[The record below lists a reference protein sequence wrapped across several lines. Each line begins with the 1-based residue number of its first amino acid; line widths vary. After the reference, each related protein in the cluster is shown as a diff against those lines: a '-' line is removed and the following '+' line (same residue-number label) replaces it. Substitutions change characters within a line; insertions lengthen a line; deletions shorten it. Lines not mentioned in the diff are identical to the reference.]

1 MKNVSINTKQALKH
15 IPTPLVEA
23 VSEQVYNGYKTLIRR
38 NGPGN
43 DFLGWM
49 DLPVNP
55 DKELLER
62 IKNDV
67 NEQKKKSDII
77 VVIGIGGSYLGA
89 RAVTEALNFSRKP
102 SFPEIAFAGNNLNA
116 LDLSL
121 LMEKLDRRN
130 YSIVVIS
137 KSGTTTEPA
146 IAFRILR
153 QHLIKKYGENEAANR
168 IIAITDKSRGT
179 LKNLSDMCGYPTYI
193 IPDDVGGRFSVLT
206 PVGLLPIALAGY
218 DIEKILEGAGVIA
231 EMCLDENQ
239 AIYSPAYQYAVARNV
254 LYAAGFDLEILVN
267 YLDNLNYVSEW
278 WKQLYGE
285 SEGKD
290 GKGLFPASVSNT
302 TDLHSLGQF
311 IQGGTRKLF
320 ETVLQV
326 DRVKYDITIPEI
338 DGDIDNLNYVAGK
351 SLHQINKIAQK
362 ATTSA
367 HLEGGVPNITIAIPQ
382 ISEYSLGQLIYMF
395 EFACGISGY
404 TIEVNPFDQPDVE
417 NYKSKMKKLLKG

>member
-23 VSEQVYNGYKTLIRR
+23 VSEQVYDGYKTLIRR

-89 RAVTEALNFSRKP
+89 RAMTEALNFSRKP

-121 LMEKLDRRN
+121 LMEKLDKKN

-153 QHLIKKYGENEAANR
+153 QHLIRKYGENEAANR

-179 LKNLSDMCGYPTYI
+179 LKNLSDLCGYPTYV

-231 EMCLDENQ
+231 GMCLDENQ
-239 AIYSPAYQYAVARNV
+239 VIYSPSYQYAIARNV
-254 LYAAGFDLEILVN
+254 LYAAGFDIEILVN

-320 ETVLQV
+320 ETVIQV
-326 DRVKYDITIPEI
+326 DKVKYDIKVPEI

>member
-23 VSEQVYNGYKTLIRR
+23 VSEQVYDGYKTLIRR

-89 RAVTEALNFSRKP
+89 RAMTEALNFSRKP

-121 LMEKLDRRN
+121 LMEKLDKKN

-153 QHLIKKYGENEAANR
+153 QHLIRKYGENEAANR
-168 IIAITDKSRGT
+168 IIAITDKHDGFKASSIFFSQIS
-179 LKNLSDMCGYPTYI
+179 N
-193 IPDDVGGRFSVLT
+193 VFRFS
-206 PVGLLPIALAGY
+206 
-218 DIEKILEGAGVIA
+218 
-231 EMCLDENQ
+231 
-239 AIYSPAYQYAVARNV
+239 
-254 LYAAGFDLEILVN
+254 
-267 YLDNLNYVSEW
+267 
-278 WKQLYGE
+278 
-285 SEGKD
+285 
-290 GKGLFPASVSNT
+290 
-302 TDLHSLGQF
+302 
-311 IQGGTRKLF
+311 
-320 ETVLQV
+320 
-326 DRVKYDITIPEI
+326 
-338 DGDIDNLNYVAGK
+338 
-351 SLHQINKIAQK
+351 
-362 ATTSA
+362 
-367 HLEGGVPNITIAIPQ
+367 
-382 ISEYSLGQLIYMF
+382 
-395 EFACGISGY
+395 
-404 TIEVNPFDQPDVE
+404 
-417 NYKSKMKKLLKG
+417 